1 MLDHRGKKRI
11 SPTQRDVNPRCVKE
25 RCRSVIKN
33 DIWDERSRM
42 SSAISVAKS
51 VLSGG
56 NYDVDF
62 TLFGPDKRI
71 IKNLQRASYESITI
85 DDTVD
90 GDYKACFGNAF
101 SAMTHKVVFFSWY
114 NASEM
119 EETYGSQ
126 VGPDTLFALTTRQI
140 GLNLH
145 NITAT
150 QQRERMIHTISYNF
164 GLQLNSRVL
173 YWSIGHSLL
182 VILVGIGQVFLL
194 RSFFSTPTTRHTAP
208 ASGSTGPMRYGF

>member
-1 MLDHRGKKRI
+1 M
-11 SPTQRDVNPRCVKE
+11 DVHVVLLMFFALYE
-25 RCRSVIKN
+25 SSAGSMITFELEDRSVQCFFNTLSKGTVYYL
-33 DIWDERSRM
+33 DFQ
-42 SSAISVAKS
+42 

>member
-1 MLDHRGKKRI
+1 M
-11 SPTQRDVNPRCVKE
+11 DVHVVLLVFFALYE
-25 RCRSVIKN
+25 SSTGSMITFELEDRSVQCFFNTLSKGTVYYL
-33 DIWDERSRM
+33 DFQ
-42 SSAISVAKS
+42 

-85 DDTVD
+85 DDTID

-126 VGPDTLFALTTRQI
+126 VGPDTLFALTTRRI

-194 RSFFSTPTTRHTAP
+194 RSFFSTPTARHTAP
-208 ASGSTGPMRYGF
+208 ASGSTAPMRYGF